1 MEKTQNNS
9 FFKSILKGVAIA
21 LIFTFVCLTTFS
33 LLLVNTNM
41 SENLI
46 QPVVI
51 GVTCISILMGS
62 CLANRK
68 MNKNGILNGCIV
80 GFLYVIVIYVISSI
94 VNGMDF
100 SLNSGATIMIVLGI
114 LGGAIGGIIGINI

>member
-1 MEKTQNNS
+1 MEKAQSNS
-9 FFKSILKGVAIA
+9 FFKSILKGVVIS
-21 LIFTFVCLTTFS
+21 LIFTFVCLTIFS

-68 MNKNGILNGCIV
+68 INKNGILNGCIV
-80 GFLYVIVIYVISSI
+80 GFIYVIIIYVISSI

-100 SLNSGATIMIVLGI
+100 SVNFGATIMMVLGI
-114 LGGAIGGIIGINI
+114 VGGAIGGIIGVNI